1 MITKLIFIAGD
12 RYPHEDMH
20 APLRRVIAA
29 FGPKRCVWGSNFPNA
44 LWSKGSSYADNLAL
58 FTQELG
64 LSEDEQRAIL
74 GTTAMRLWF
83 PEVSLD
89 SIPNEAEVAPIAAA
103 PDPHLTR
110 AEVAQHDSRDS
121 AWLIIDD
128 GVYDVTTF
136 SGSHPGG
143 AAILLSMAGQDATA
157 EFDAFHE
164 RDAVEKLL
172 AGLRVG
178 SLSAEDA
185 EAGAGRTEADDRGA
199 RGSQAIVAEGDGQR
213 Q

>member
-1 MITKLIFIAGD
+1 MITKFIFIAGD

-74 GTTAMRLWF
+74 GTTAMGLWF

-103 PDPHLTR
+103 PSPHLTR

>member
-1 MITKLIFIAGD
+1 
-12 RYPHEDMH
+12 MH

-29 FGPKRCVWGSNFPNA
+29 FGPERCVWGSNFPNA
-44 LWSKGSSYADNLAL
+44 LWSKGSSYADNLRL
-58 FTQELG
+58 FTHELG
-64 LSEDEQRAIL
+64 LNEDEQRAIL
-74 GTTAMRLWF
+74 GTTAMGLWF

-89 SIPNEAEVAPIAAA
+89 SIHEPEPAPPAAA
-103 PDPHLTR
+103 PSPPLTR
-110 AEVAQHDSRDS
+110 AEVAQHDNRDS
-121 AWLIIDD
+121 AWVIIDD

-164 RDAVEKLL
+164 RDAVESLL

-185 EAGAGRTEADDRGA
+185 QDGAGRTEADDRGA

>member
-1 MITKLIFIAGD
+1 MPLSAGSS
-12 RYPHEDMH
+12 P
-20 APLRRVIAA
+20 PLGRSAA
-29 FGPKRCVWGSNFPNA
+29 SGARTSPTSCG
-44 LWSKGSSYADNLAL
+44 SKGSSYADNLAL

-103 PDPHLTR
+103 PSPHLTR

-157 EFDAFHE
+157 GFDAFHE